1 MVCIKIGE
9 ISMSMCGE
17 IENIERKIGSLE
29 NELQELYEML
39 DHMQEETRAY
49 IRPMTDEE
57 RHRSI
62 ERGEKR

>member
-1 MVCIKIGE
+1 
-9 ISMSMCGE
+9 MSMCGE
-17 IENIERKIGSLE
+17 IENIESKIGSLE
-29 NELQELYEML
+29 VDIQLARNELRELYEML

>member
-1 MVCIKIGE
+1 
-9 ISMSMCGE
+9 MSMCGE

-29 NELQELYEML
+29 NELQELYKML
-39 DHMQEETRAY
+39 DHMKGETKTY

-62 ERGEKR
+62 ERGKKR

>member
-1 MVCIKIGE
+1 
-9 ISMSMCGE
+9 MSMCGE

-29 NELQELYEML
+29 NELQELYKML
-39 DHMQEETRAY
+39 DHMKEETRTY

>member
-1 MVCIKIGE
+1 
-9 ISMSMCGE
+9 MSMCGE

-29 NELQELYEML
+29 NELRELYEML

-49 IRPMTDEE
+49 IRPMADEE

-62 ERGEKR
+62 ERGKKR

>member
-1 MVCIKIGE
+1 
-9 ISMSMCGE
+9 MCGE

-29 NELQELYEML
+29 NELQELYKML
-39 DHMQEETRAY
+39 DHMKEETRTY

-62 ERGEKR
+62 ERGKKR